1 MAEATATP
9 PAFGA
14 AGAEVYE
21 RNMGRWSR
29 RLAPLLLDFVGD
41 EALPDGAE
49 ILDLG
54 CGTGS
59 LTFALAARHPA
70 ARITGCDIAAPLLA
84 HARAAN
90 PAPGR
95 VGFEHGDACAL
106 PFPNGRFD
114 QVLSS
119 LVLMFLP
126 DAGAGRFYLCP
137 GSHRTVPV
145 LRNAG
150 KLDFAKGHERY
161 KRAVLDTIRAHGL
174 ELRSPF
180 MAKGDVLFW
189 SSLTVHGSFA
199 ATARGVSRTSLTAH
213 YLPEEDEMLQFHT
226 RVRGQRMMRVNG
238 MQVAQLHDQDVLRNR
253 LVRGIAANAPGP
265 YAAARKLAMQGLFLT
280 GKLRQGQSAKPA
292 VSAPVLA
299 E

>member
-59 LTFALAARHPA
+59 LTSALAARHPA

-95 VGFEHGDACAL
+95 VGFEHGDASAL

-126 DAGAGRFYLCP
+126 DAGAALREMRRVTRP
-137 GSHRTVPV
+137 GGLVAATTWDFRGGMPQLRLLADTVAALNPAGDAWRTRIMRGPGV
-145 LRNAG
+145 LPGHLGEFWRQAG
-150 KLDFAKGHERY
+150 FREIRETSLAIRMEFADFADYWEPSSQSAMFG
-161 KRAVLDTIRAHGL
+161 AF
-174 ELRSPF
+174 LRSLPPPLQADLQ
-180 MAKGDVLFW
+180 AKVRAAYLLGDAD
-189 SSLTVHGSFA
+189 GPRSFT
-199 ATARGVSRTSLTAH
+199 ATAW
-213 YLPEEDEMLQFHT
+213 
-226 RVRGQRMMRVNG
+226 
-238 MQVAQLHDQDVLRNR
+238 
-253 LVRGIAANAPGP
+253 
-265 YAAARKLAMQGLFLT
+265 
-280 GKLRQGQSAKPA
+280 A
-292 VSAPVLA
+292 VVGRC
-299 E
+299 